1 MRGTIRLWSDL
12 STVNSFQIWFHCDG
26 WTKSADDEE
35 PISPTGYG
43 GVLVS
48 ATGRCLLYPWDVMLD
63 QKLVPAAHNRTQAT
77 RLNSHPHV
85 IDDSEDLVE
94 SHELHPKDLG
104 HALARMVKF
113 INTL

>member
-1 MRGTIRLWSDL
+1 MSR
-12 STVNSFQIWFHCDG
+12 
-26 WTKSADDEE
+26 DDEE

-63 QKLVPAAHNRTQAT
+63 QKLVPATHNRTRAT

-94 SHELHPKDLG
+94 SRELHPKDLG
-104 HALARMVKF
+104 HALARRVKF
-113 INTL
+113 IKHPMNSGAVGKVREVDTLDVTATFFLFYF